1 MARIPTGISPDVQSI
16 LQDIAIAEAQKRLTL
31 GQQMAAREQ
40 ALRQARQLRGADVL
54 RAMARDIEMAES
66 RDVALRQ
73 IAMQRALMEEQKRAQ
88 LLSGLAG
95 AAGAGLVAASGI
107 PDDATADEVAQ
118 PGDADFVGPLPPSA
132 VASTAQ
138 PSVAPNAL
146 QLAQDQ
152 AEMNRINQEPDPI
165 KRQELM
171 REFTKRQ
178 RARQM
183 AAAGGLS

>member
-1 MARIPTGISPDVQSI
+1 MARIPTGVSPDVQSI
-16 LQDIAIAEAQKRLTL
+16 AQDIAIAEAQRRMTL

-54 RAMARDIEMAES
+54 RAMAREAEMAEA
-66 RDVALRQ
+66 REVALRQ
-73 IAMQRALMEEQKRAQ
+73 IAMQRALMEEQQKAA

-95 AAGAGLVAASGI
+95 AAGAGLVAAEGI
-107 PDDATADEVAQ
+107 QSQEKKASDT
-118 PGDADFVGPLPPSA
+118 PPTS
-132 VASTAQ
+132 VTQ

-152 AEMNRINQEPDPI
+152 AEMDKINQEPDPM

-171 REFTKRQ
+171 RELTAKQ
-178 RARQM
+178 RARQT
-183 AAAGGLS
+183 GGL